1 MTYYDTGELFTIVA
15 LFAFAAYLAG
25 KQHSDAKHRRERER
39 RAAIRRRHQ
48 WQNRDKQPQLF
59 HNHNQERHN
68 Q

>member
-1 MTYYDTGELFTIVA
+1 MITYETGELLTTLAA
-15 LFAFAAYLAG
+15 LTFGAYLIG
-25 KQHSDAKHRRERER
+25 RQHSDAKHRRERER

-48 WQNRDKQPQLF
+48 WRHRDEQPQLF